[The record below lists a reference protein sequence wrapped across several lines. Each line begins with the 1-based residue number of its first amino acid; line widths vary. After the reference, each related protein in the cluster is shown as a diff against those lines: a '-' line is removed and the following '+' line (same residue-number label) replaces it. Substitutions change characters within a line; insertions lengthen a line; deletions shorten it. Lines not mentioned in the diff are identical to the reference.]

1 MPASEGMRDGGDRA
15 GTGRGQGGGGEGCS
29 ELKRYRV
36 KVLKSY
42 RVTELQSYRVTELQS
57 YTGSPV
63 PRQRYRFQKNGNFS
77 SPVCVCWR
85 KCIHESRMVACA

>member
-42 RVTELQSYRVTELQS
+42 RVTELQSY
-57 YTGSPV
+57 TGSPV

-77 SPVCVCWR
+77 SPVCVLAQV
-85 KCIHESRMVACA
+85 HT